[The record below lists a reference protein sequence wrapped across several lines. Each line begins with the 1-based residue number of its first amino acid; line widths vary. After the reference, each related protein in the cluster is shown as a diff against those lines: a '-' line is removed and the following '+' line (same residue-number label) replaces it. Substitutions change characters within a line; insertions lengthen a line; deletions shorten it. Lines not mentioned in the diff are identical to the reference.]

1 VRSSPE
7 LLVAATP
14 PDWKNPVPLIVEFA
28 PPGAPVVRHDQDQPQ
43 IPRAGQR
50 GAGTVCAIDEPSVVP
65 AAFVVL
71 MLGASVSA
79 PVAAVVIRPP
89 ASMT

>member
-1 VRSSPE
+1 
-7 LLVAATP
+7 VAATP
-14 PDWKNPVPLIVEFA
+14 PDTKCPVPLIVEFA
-28 PPGAPVVRHDQDQPQ
+28 PPGAPVVSTTSTSFMNHGPDREL
-43 IPRAGQR
+43 
-50 GAGTVCAIDEPSVVP
+50 AGTVWAIDDPSVVP

-71 MLGASVSA
+71 MLGASVRA

>member
-1 VRSSPE
+1 VSTIRTSFRYHGPE
-7 LLVAATP
+7 SEL
-14 PDWKNPVPLIVEFA
+14 
-28 PPGAPVVRHDQDQPQ
+28 
-43 IPRAGQR
+43 
-50 GAGTVCAIDEPSVVP
+50 AGTVCAIDEPSVVP

>member
-1 VRSSPE
+1 MYHGPE
-7 LLVAATP
+7 SEL
-14 PDWKNPVPLIVEFA
+14 
-28 PPGAPVVRHDQDQPQ
+28 
-43 IPRAGQR
+43 
-50 GAGTVCAIDEPSVVP
+50 AGTVCAIDEPSVVP